1 MKSTTNKGFTLI
13 ELLVVIAIIG
23 ILSGIAIF
31 GLSDARKK
39 GQDAAIIAAIGQI
52 PAQAAIYFDNNNSFG
67 TSANCNGAVFA
78 SNNVAKAIVDADQ
91 VSTGSPTCHSVG
103 ASFAISIPLVATTT
117 NYCVDSEGFTG
128 NGTAQT
134 SGTCS

>member
-52 PAQAAIYFDNNNSFG
+52 PAQAAIFYDGGNTYSG
-67 TSANCNGAVFA
+67 VCSST
-78 SNNVAKAIVDADQ
+78 NVAKAITDAEDISTEAAVCHGDAD
-91 VSTGSPTCHSVG
+91 
-103 ASFAISIPLVATTT
+103 SFAVSILLVATTT
-117 NYCVDSEGFTG
+117 DYCVDSEGFSG
-128 NGTAQT
+128 SGVAQS
-134 SGTCS
+134 SGVCS

>member
-39 GQDAAIIAAIGQI
+39 GQDAAIVAALGQI
-52 PAQAAIYFDNNNSFG
+52 PAQAAIFYDDGNTYVNVCDA
-67 TSANCNGAVFA
+67 T
-78 SNNVAKAIVDADQ
+78 NVAKAIADAEDVSADSAACFGDAD
-91 VSTGSPTCHSVG
+91 
-103 ASFAISIPLVATTT
+103 SFAVSIGLVATTT
-117 NYCVDSEGFTG
+117 DFCVDSEGFTG
-128 NGTAQT
+128 NGAAQT
-134 SGTCS
+134 GTAVCQ

>member
-52 PAQAAIYFDNNNSFG
+52 PAQAAIYFDDNNSFG
-67 TSANCNGAVFA
+67 TSATCGGGVFA
-78 SNNVAKAIVDADQ
+78 STNVDKAIDDADA
-91 VSTGSPTCHSVG
+91 VSAGSPTCHAAG
-103 ASFAISIPLVATTT
+103 TKFAVSIPLVATTT
-117 NYCVDSEGFTG
+117 SYCVDSEGFTG

-134 SGTCS
+134 SGICS